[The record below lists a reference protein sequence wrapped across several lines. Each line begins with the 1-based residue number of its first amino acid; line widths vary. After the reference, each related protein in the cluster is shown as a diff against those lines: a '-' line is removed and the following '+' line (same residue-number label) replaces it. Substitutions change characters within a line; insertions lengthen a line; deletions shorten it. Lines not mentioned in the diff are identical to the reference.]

1 MILYIINL
9 VVIAIFLSLLI
20 LTKRSD
26 RRWSNM
32 NDYLGDVNK
41 TLNSIRYGEFN
52 KRLESLNKETDENLT
67 ASINKLIDT
76 LSEKE
81 KQVTQEQMRLIS
93 QNRFLEAIMNSL
105 SDGLIIIDEDF
116 KILRATPKILEWFN
130 VRSADILKANL
141 LDYIFCNINEI
152 TVKR

>member
-1 MILYIINL
+1 M
-9 VVIAIFLSLLI
+9 
-20 LTKRSD
+20 
-26 RRWSNM
+26 
-32 NDYLGDVNK
+32 
-41 TLNSIRYGEFN
+41 
-52 KRLESLNKETDENLT
+52 
-67 ASINKLIDT
+67 IDT

-130 VRSADILKANL
+130 QYYSDLK
-141 LDYIFCNINEI
+141 
-152 TVKR
+152 